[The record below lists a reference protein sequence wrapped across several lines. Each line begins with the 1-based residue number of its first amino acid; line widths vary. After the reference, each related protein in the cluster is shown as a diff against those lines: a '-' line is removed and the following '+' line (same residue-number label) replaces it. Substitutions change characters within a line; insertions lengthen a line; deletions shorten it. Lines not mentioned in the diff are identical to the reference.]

1 MKLPTWFIDALE
13 SDSDKELAKEGKL
26 KALDKVIVCC
36 QKCGKRI
43 ETIVKSKI
51 VPANV
56 NNPDYKI
63 MCKCCAQRND
73 DELIGKRFGQLVV
86 IKELAPDKD
95 DNNQSRHRKV
105 LCQCDCGKL
114 VTPFLK
120 NLRRGISTSCG
131 KHRSKKTV
139 IQHDVINKSN
149 IEVLNDVG
157 KIEEKQKEVV
167 KSKANCSYTKKAKP
181 KQSKFGFLR
190 ETSENAERF
199 GFDKNTGICMTGLEI
214 YLEEIYPDYK
224 WIHDKVLGNIDGV
237 SYKTR
242 PDYRCEEYKLIVEF
256 DGIAHY
262 TSPDQILR
270 DYKNTEIYER
280 LGYKVIRI
288 PYFIQLTNQ
297 NVEKIFG
304 VKVYTDLFPVGVP
317 SFSVELKNTPA
328 YLCPLGIERMAREFK
343 SFPDDYK
350 TNIEYLKTID
360 KNLSGVDALE
370 NFYSNNV

>member
-1 MKLPTWFIDALE
+1 MKIPDWFIDALE
-13 SDSDKELAKEGKL
+13 SNSDKELAKNGKL
-26 KALDKVIVCC
+26 KALDKVIVVC

-43 ETIVKSKI
+43 ETVVKSKI
-51 VPANV
+51 VPANLS
-56 NNPDYKI
+56 NPDYRV

-139 IQHDVINKSN
+139 IQHDIINKEN
-149 IEVLNDVG
+149 AEVLAEIG
-157 KIEEKQKEVV
+157 KVEEYKKEVV
-167 KSKANCSYTKKAKP
+167 KSKANCKYAKGKDM
-181 KQSKFGFLR
+181 KQSNFGFIR
-190 ETSENAERF
+190 ETSEKAEQS
-199 GFDKNTGICMTGLEI
+199 GVDKTTGICRTGLEK
-214 YLEEIYPDYK
+214 YLEVIYPDYK
-224 WIHDKVLGNIDGV
+224 WIHDKALGNINGV
-237 SYKTR
+237 SYRTR
-242 PDYRCEEYKLIVEF
+242 PDYRCEEHKIIVEF
-256 DGIAHY
+256 DGIVHY
-262 TSPDQILR
+262 SNPEQILK
-270 DYKNTEIYER
+270 DYKNTETYEK

-288 PYFIQLTNQ
+288 PYFIQLTNK
-297 NVEKIFG
+297 NVEKLFG

-317 SFSVELKNTPA
+317 SLSVELKNTPA

-350 TNIEYLKTID
+350 TNIEYLETID
-360 KNLSGVDALE
+360 KSLSGA
-370 NFYSNNV
+370 NVLKEYYKKA

>member
-1 MKLPTWFIDALE
+1 MKLPEWFLRAIKNDDDRKRGELGLIKSDDRID
-13 SDSDKELAKEGKL
+13 
-26 KALDKVIVCC
+26 VVCEN
-36 QKCGKRI
+36 CGI
-43 ETIVKSKI
+43 TLNNLVKSRLVKRNLENPNYRI
-51 VPANV
+51 LCKQCSLRTTNV
-56 NNPDYKI
+56 EVGTK
-63 MCKCCAQRND
+63 
-73 DELIGKRFGQLVV
+73 FGDLTV
-86 IKELAPDKD
+86 IKEVEQRTNR
-95 DNNQSRHRKV
+95 NNRRKF
-105 LCQCDCGKL
+105 LCKCICGRE
-114 VTPFLK
+114 VTPFLE
-120 NLRRGISTSCG
+120 NLMSGATTSCG
-131 KHRSKKTV
+131 KHKNKKII
-139 IQHDVINKSN
+139 IQNNIINKEN
-149 IEVLNDVG
+149 TEVLFDIKKFKGNKKEIVNSKTNCNYANG
-157 KIEEKQKEVV
+157 KDI
-167 KSKANCSYTKKAKP
+167 

-190 ETSENAERF
+190 ETSEKAERF
-199 GFDKNTGICMTGLEI
+199 GFDKNTGICMTGLEK

-288 PYFIQLTNQ
+288 PYFIQLTNK

-343 SFPDDYK
+343 LFPDDYK

-370 NFYSNNV
+370 SYYNK

>member
-139 IQHDVINKSN
+139 IQHDIINKENS
-149 IEVLNDVG
+149 EVLNDIG
-157 KIEEKQKEVV
+157 KVEKKKKEIV
-167 KSKANCSYTKKAKP
+167 KSKSNCEYAKKNKNSLDVLSDYKQLTKEQSESLMSKPVMADVIEFVERRFPTAKNDP
-181 KQSKFGFLR
+181 QWVSGNCYYFAVMLKDRFPDGWIVYDVIDGHFMFLYKKMLIDAVHH
-190 ETSENAERF
+190 EFLKDDIIPSENDYCVNGHIVVWDF
-199 GFDKNTGICMTGLEI
+199 FDRYDPLQ
-214 YLEEIYPDYK
+214 YQ
-224 WIHDKVLGNIDGV
+224 
-237 SYKTR
+237 R
-242 PDYRCEEYKLIVEF
+242 
-256 DGIAHY
+256 
-262 TSPDQILR
+262 
-270 DYKNTEIYER
+270 
-280 LGYKVIRI
+280 VIRDCI
-288 PYFIQLTNQ
+288 
-297 NVEKIFG
+297 K
-304 VKVYTDLFPVGVP
+304 
-317 SFSVELKNTPA
+317 
-328 YLCPLGIERMAREFK
+328 
-343 SFPDDYK
+343 
-350 TNIEYLKTID
+350 
-360 KNLSGVDALE
+360 
-370 NFYSNNV
+370 